1 MERKL
6 ASIREISE
14 ISPIPGADSIDVA
27 KIDGWNTVVKK
38 NQFKIG
44 DRVIYCEVD
53 SVLPN
58 RPEFDFL
65 GEKKRIR
72 TKKLRGCLSQGICF
86 PLDILPGADGF
97 VLGTD
102 VTELMGVLKYEP
114 PIPTQLRGRVRCA
127 MNRLA
132 IPKTDEMRCQNIPGV
147 LERHKGERF
156 AVSEKIDGASESVYL
171 DPETGMH
178 VCSRNVDLA
187 PDTQHKWNGDLY
199 WRAAVEYNLEEILKQ
214 LGGSIALQGELFGAN
229 VQGGKYKLKDLQY
242 RIFNFWDMVN
252 HQYVER
258 DVMLDTVEAF
268 GLGKDFLVPQLM
280 DIVLDHTVDDLLK
293 LADGNSK
300 INPDVLREGIVLR
313 SIPES
318 TDFELGRL
326 SFKAVSN
333 QFLLKFGE

>member
-1 MERKL
+1 L
-6 ASIREISE
+6 
-14 ISPIPGADSIDVA
+14 
-27 KIDGWNTVVKK
+27 
-38 NQFKIG
+38 G
-44 DRVIYCEVD
+44 D
-53 SVLPN
+53 
-58 RPEFDFL
+58 
-65 GEKKRIR
+65 KKRIR

-86 PLDILPGADGF
+86 SLDILPGADGF
-97 VLGTD
+97 LLGTD
-102 VTELMGVLKYEP
+102 VTELMGVTKYEP

-132 IPKTDEMRCQNIPGV
+132 IPKTDECRVQNIPSV
-147 LERHKGERF
+147 LERHRGEKF
-156 AVSEKIDGASESVYL
+156 ALSEKIDGASMSVYL

-187 PDTQHKWNGDLY
+187 PDNVHGWNGTSY
-199 WRAAVEYNLEEILKQ
+199 WQYAKEHNLEEILKQ
-214 LGGSIALQGELFGAN
+214 LGGTIALQGELFGAN

-242 RIFNFWDMVN
+242 RVFNFWDMSD

-258 DVMLDTVEAF
+258 DTILDTVEAF
-268 GLGKDFLVPQLM
+268 GLGKDFLVPQLG
-280 DIVLDHTVDDLLK
+280 DITLDHTVDALLK

-300 INPDVLREGIVLR
+300 INPDILREGIVLR

-333 QFLLKFGE
+333 SFLLKWGE